1 MDVGVR
7 RSVLIVDDD
16 VVLAKCVQD
25 YLGYY
30 DYSVRVAATSR
41 EALTLLK
48 ERRPDIVLLDIHLP
62 DGDGLELVRHVR
74 KLGVKTGI
82 IVATAF
88 GGVQPAIAAMVV
100 GADNYVE
107 KPVPLR
113 SLKLMIEK
121 IIEDHRPS
129 AISRP
134 N

>member
-1 MDVGVR
+1 MWVVG

-25 YLGYY
+25 YLGYC

-41 EALTLLK
+41 EALSLLR
-48 ERRPDIVLLDIHLP
+48 ERHPDVVLLDIRLP
-62 DGDGLELVRHVR
+62 DGDGLEVARHIR
-74 KLGVKTGI
+74 RIGAKTGI

-88 GGVQPAIAAMVV
+88 GGVQPALAAMAV

-113 SLKLMIEK
+113 SLKLMIER
-121 IIEDHRPS
+121 IIEDHRPKV
-129 AISRP
+129 ATHL